1 MSILNQKKEKCTSEM
16 DDKYLNILINDLSL
30 GSLAYIIYDNYFNLE
45 EILPKLNILCFKLV
59 NGIEI
64 KDIEDKMIK
73 PDETDETD
81 VFTVRAS
88 TISNGTRILYK
99 KYGGLLSHLL
109 TFMYF
114 FVKYIFKNNNKS
126 FIQRKINKNNYMDPR
141 TFIPDHN
148 CINYIRDF
156 VPLVVNLDSDG
167 KYTLPWYHPNRPV
180 NNSIMSHLYSGYSG
194 HSPIPHFFISSI
206 KIDNTTSNKTTNYEV
221 VAKRYADIASD
232 NSNTIP
238 VKIYFKL
245 DKKNPGVFEGYE
257 NDYVLSPFIKS
268 DYIAEITR
276 LDNGEIISLGNDVT
290 MGGSNKKRIKIK
302 HKNKIIKKK
311 NTKKKAYIKQKKNSK
326 KNKSL
331 NAKKTKKKN
340 K

>member
-1 MSILNQKKEKCTSEM
+1 MLILNQKKEESTSEM
-16 DDKYLNILINDLSL
+16 DDKYLDILTNDLSL
-30 GSLAYIIYDNYFNLE
+30 GSLAYIIYDNYSNLDK
-45 EILPKLNILCFKLV
+45 ILPKLNILRFNL
-59 NGIEI
+59 NDYGDEI
-64 KDIEDKMIK
+64 KEEMVK
-73 PDETDETD
+73 PDETDIY
-81 VFTVRAS
+81 TVRLS
-88 TISNGTRILYK
+88 TISKGTRILYK

-148 CINYIRDF
+148 CINYIMNF
-156 VPLVVNLDSDG
+156 VPLVVNLESG